1 MLVGTEGGKAAAAAA
16 AASWGSGCRAASLQ
30 PTPISGVCPVFD
42 QLKYVRDERA
52 QSRFPEALP

>member
-1 MLVGTEGGKAAAAAA
+1 MLVGTEGSKAAA

-52 QSRFPEALP
+52 QSRFPEAHP